1 MIARLK
7 ASRDRS
13 VGRVFQATGF
23 GVLFRTFF
31 AQLFTSE
38 TVTSDVQ
45 LRQAMMW
52 VLAFVLTP
60 CLLILIQVFPL
71 FQLLVIR
78 IGRIHPPPGVIVRA
92 TAVRNLMAEDMLEWT
107 IQVLVGY
114 SMVTVGLVAVF
125 VWDALSF
132 DRRDAMVLGPM
143 PLRGST
149 IITSKL
155 AALTAFLLG
164 SSAAVNLLNAVVFGL
179 ETSDQF
185 GARALVPHFVGCL
198 VLTCAGAT
206 LVFGAIVMI
215 RGTIAVIGGPRLAAA
230 AGSLLQF
237 AFVVALLAFVIGLF
251 ASPTRRGRLVIP
263 TLTSWSPTTWFVAWF
278 EVLRGSDRGSWPEFV
293 ALARRGMGAVAM
305 VVGGAVLA
313 SIAAFQRQ
321 MQLAL
326 TPSASPGPLGRARVS
341 RAVATLF
348 VPRDHVAR
356 ATSDFILTTIAR
368 SRAQQAP
375 IAIGAAVGLALVVL
389 GFVRERGEIAAML
402 LVVPLLLAYWTAIGL
417 RASFFV
423 PSELAASWTF
433 HANAPDRS
441 LSYRRGI
448 RASIFGFLAPCAALV
463 ALAIGGAGHAVRV
476 ALVVVALANL
486 LVLTIDFVPFTRAYE
501 PGHAKLKTR
510 WPLYAFG
517 SYAFSYGALKIPIL
531 YVVLGVL
538 ALELIGRRT
547 PSRWS
552 AAPREE
558 DFNSLSAV
566 TVLDLTGGA
575 RAALTR

>member
-13 VGRVFQATGF
+13 VGRAFQATGF

-92 TAVRNLMAEDMLEWT
+92 TAVRNLMAEDMLEWA

-185 GARALVPHFVGCL
+185 GAGTAVLHFVGCF
-198 VLTCAGAT
+198 VVTCAGAT
-206 LVFGAIVMI
+206 LVFAAIVMI

-237 AFVVALLAFVIGLF
+237 VFVVALLAFVIGLF

-402 LVVPLLLAYWTAIGL
+402 LVVPLLLAYCTAIGL

-441 LSYRRGI
+441 SSYRRGI
-448 RASIFGFLAPCAALV
+448 RASIFGFLAPGAALV

-558 DFNSLSAV
+558 DFDSLSAV
-566 TVLDLTGGA
+566 TVLDLTSGA

>member
-1 MIARLK
+1 MAR
-7 ASRDRS
+7 
-13 VGRVFQATGF
+13 F

-52 VLAFVLTP
+52 VLAFILTP
-60 CLLILIQVFPL
+60 CLLILIQVFPA

-92 TAVRNLMAEDMLEWT
+92 TAVRNLLGEDMLEWT
-107 IQVLVGY
+107 IQILVGY
-114 SMVTVGLVAVF
+114 SMVTVGLIAVF

-164 SSAAVNLLNAVVFGL
+164 SSLAVNVLNAVVFGL

-185 GARALVPHFVGCL
+185 GAKALMLHFVACL
-198 VLTCAGAT
+198 VVTCAGAT
-206 LVFGAIVMI
+206 LVFAAIVMI
-215 RGTIAVIGGPRLAAA
+215 RGMIAVIGGPRLAAA

-237 AFVVALLAFVIGLF
+237 VFVVALLAFVIGLF

-263 TLTSWSPTTWFVAWF
+263 TMTSWSPTTWFVAWF

-293 ALARRGMGAVAM
+293 ALARRGMGAVAIA
-305 VVGGAVLA
+305 VGGAVLA

-326 TPSASPGPLGRARVS
+326 TPSASPGPLGRARVG
-341 RAVATLF
+341 RAVARLF
-348 VPRDHVAR
+348 VPRDRVAR

-375 IAIGAAVGLALVVL
+375 IAVGAAVGLALIVL
-389 GFVRERGEIAAML
+389 GFVREQGEVGAML
-402 LVVPLLLAYWTAIGL
+402 LAVPLLLVYWTAIGL

-441 LSYRRGI
+441 PSYRSAI
-448 RASIFGFLAPCAALV
+448 RASIVGFLAPGATLV
-463 ALAIGGAGHAVRV
+463 ALAVGGAGHAVRV

-517 SYAFSYGALKIPIL
+517 SYAFSYGALEIPVV

-547 PSRWS
+547 SDRWS
-552 AAPREE
+552 AAPRE
-558 DFNSLSAV
+558 DDIDSLSTV

-575 RAALTR
+575 HAALTR

>member
-7 ASRDRS
+7 ASRDRY
-13 VGRVFQATGF
+13 VGRAFQATGF

-52 VLAFVLTP
+52 VLAFILTP

-92 TAVRNLMAEDMLEWT
+92 TAVRNLMAEDMLEWA

-185 GARALVPHFVGCL
+185 GARALVLHFVGCL
-198 VLTCAGAT
+198 VVTCAGAT

-348 VPRDHVAR
+348 VPRDHIAR

-389 GFVRERGEIAAML
+389 GFVRERGETAAML

-448 RASIFGFLAPCAALV
+448 RASIFGFLAPGAALV

-552 AAPREE
+552 TAPREE

-566 TVLDLTGGA
+566 TVLDLTSGA

>member
-1 MIARLK
+1 
-7 ASRDRS
+7 
-13 VGRVFQATGF
+13 
-23 GVLFRTFF
+23 
-31 AQLFTSE
+31 
-38 TVTSDVQ
+38 
-45 LRQAMMW
+45 
-52 VLAFVLTP
+52 
-60 CLLILIQVFPL
+60 
-71 FQLLVIR
+71 
-78 IGRIHPPPGVIVRA
+78 
-92 TAVRNLMAEDMLEWT
+92 
-107 IQVLVGY
+107 
-114 SMVTVGLVAVF
+114 
-125 VWDALSF
+125 
-132 DRRDAMVLGPM
+132 
-143 PLRGST
+143 
-149 IITSKL
+149 
-155 AALTAFLLG
+155 
-164 SSAAVNLLNAVVFGL
+164 
-179 ETSDQF
+179 
-185 GARALVPHFVGCL
+185 
-198 VLTCAGAT
+198 
-206 LVFGAIVMI
+206 
-215 RGTIAVIGGPRLAAA
+215 
-230 AGSLLQF
+230 
-237 AFVVALLAFVIGLF
+237 VALLAFVIGLF

-389 GFVRERGEIAAML
+389 GFVRERGETAAML
-402 LVVPLLLAYWTAIGL
+402 LVVPLLLAYCTAIGL

>member
-1 MIARLK
+1 MFR
-7 ASRDRS
+7 
-13 VGRVFQATGF
+13 F

-45 LRQAMMW
+45 LRQAMVW
-52 VLAFVLTP
+52 VLAFILTP
-60 CLLILIQVFPL
+60 CLLILIQVFPM

-114 SMVTVGLVAVF
+114 SMVTVGLIAVF

-185 GARALVPHFVGCL
+185 GAKALVLHVVACL
-198 VLTCAGAT
+198 VVTCAGAM
-206 LVFGAIVMI
+206 LVFAAIVMI
-215 RGTIAVIGGPRLAAA
+215 RGAIAVIGGPRLAAA

-237 AFVVALLAFVIGLF
+237 VFVVALLAFVIGLF
-251 ASPTRRGRLVIP
+251 ASPMRRGRLVIP

-278 EVLRGSDRGSWPEFV
+278 EVLRGSDRGAWPELV
-293 ALARRGMGAVAM
+293 ALARRGMGALAI

-313 SIAAFQRQ
+313 SIAAFHRQ

-341 RAVATLF
+341 RAVARLF
-348 VPRDHVAR
+348 VPRDRVAR

-368 SRAQQAP
+368 SGAQQAP

-423 PSELAASWTF
+423 PSELAAAWTF

-441 LSYRRGI
+441 PSYRRGI
-448 RASIFGFLAPCAALV
+448 RASIVGFLAPGAALV
-463 ALAIGGAGHAVRV
+463 ALATGGTGHAVRV
-476 ALVVVALANL
+476 AFVVVALANL

-517 SYAFSYGALKIPIL
+517 SYAFSYGALQIPVL
-531 YVVLGVL
+531 YVVLGAL
-538 ALELIGRRT
+538 ALELIGMRT
-547 PSRWS
+547 PNRWS

-558 DFNSLSAV
+558 DINSLSAV
-566 TVLDLTGGA
+566 TVLDLTGGTHA
-575 RAALTR
+575 GLTR